1 MENLKPTNDQPDF
14 GTLTG
19 IMERFAQIPYEQ
31 FQQELHNWF
40 YNSLSEKG
48 IDVQQQLRLKGLAC
62 LPELVSAIYH
72 EAEVKQLLNDQSNPD
87 EPHNDQ
93 A

>member
-1 MENLKPTNDQPDF
+1 MEKLEPHQDKPDF

-31 FQQELHNWF
+31 FQQELNDWF
-40 YNSLSEKG
+40 YTSLSEKG
-48 IDVQQQLRLKGLAC
+48 IDLQQLQQNGLAH

-72 EAEVKQLLNDQSNPD
+72 EAEVQQLLNDQSHPD